1 MKHDPIIF
9 LKLVIESIEFI
20 EKYVGKM
27 GKTEFMQDNLTQDAV
42 IRRIQVIGEAVKNIP
57 REYTQQ
63 HPEVQWKAIAG
74 MRDKLIH
81 GYFGVDLNLVWDAIQ
96 KDLPK
101 LKEDMKRIGG
111 SEK

>member
-1 MKHDPIIF
+1 MEKPEF
-9 LKLVIESIEFI
+9 LKDS
-20 EKYVGKM
+20 
-27 GKTEFMQDNLTQDAV
+27 LTQDAV

-57 REYTQQ
+57 REFTQQ
-63 HPEVQWKAIAG
+63 HPEVRWKDLAG

-96 KDLPK
+96 KDFPK
-101 LKEDMKRIGG
+101 LKVEMNRIIK